1 MVDQITGLKNIRAQ
15 MKAKE
20 KEMMA
25 EEKRYTQITTAYGG
39 IFDVTYDITL
49 FFDALDY
56 KGQATH
62 AHLNY
67 HKVAFKRVIFA
78 ESELQQCVCGPD
90 AEGPGER

>member
-1 MVDQITGLKNIRAQ
+1 

-20 KEMMA
+20 KEL
-25 EEKRYTQITTAYGG
+25 ELESKRYTEIATAYGG

-49 FFDALDY
+49 FFDGLDY

-67 HKVAFKRVIFA
+67 HKVAFKRVPLFDP
-78 ESELQQCVCGPD
+78 ELQQCVRGSH
-90 AEGPGER
+90 AEGPGERWTQHG

>member
-1 MVDQITGLKNIRAQ
+1 

-20 KEMMA
+20 KEL
-25 EEKRYTQITTAYGG
+25 ELESKRYTEITTAYGG

-49 FFDALDY
+49 FFDGLDY

-67 HKVAFKRVIFA
+67 HKVAFKRVLFDDL
-78 ESELQQCVCGPD
+78 ELQQRVCG
-90 AEGPGER
+90 